1 MAFTKELEMERIYST
16 RRSVLLDRVELVK
29 DVISKIGF
37 DKFFESCVKDINGKA
52 KATMFEERVFI
63 KWKWR
68 CAEEFFNLNYNVDDV
83 IIKSS
88 DFSPYSLMLSRE
100 DVRVKEEQ
108 EIQEEVLA

>member
-1 MAFTKELEMERIYST
+1 MERIYST
-16 RRSVLLDRVELVK
+16 RRSVMLDRAELVK

-37 DKFFESCVKDINGKA
+37 DRFFESCVKHVDGMVEA
-52 KATMFEERVFI
+52 VMFEERVFI
-63 KWKWR
+63 KWKCK

-88 DFSPYSLMLSRE
+88 DFLSSSYSLMMSRE
-100 DVRVKEEQ
+100 DVKVEEEQ